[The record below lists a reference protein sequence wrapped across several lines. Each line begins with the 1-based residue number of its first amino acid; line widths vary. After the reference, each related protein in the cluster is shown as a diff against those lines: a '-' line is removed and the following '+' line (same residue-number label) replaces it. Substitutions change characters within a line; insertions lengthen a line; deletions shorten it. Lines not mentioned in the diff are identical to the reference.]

1 MTPLLQINDVSVHF
15 AIRNGYFRE
24 PSLLR
29 AVDDVNLTVN
39 RGETLAVVGES
50 GSGKSTLG
58 NVVAGLRKP
67 TSGSV
72 TLTPQ
77 RQHRGSRDPVQ
88 VIFQDPF
95 SALDPRMRV
104 EDIVAEPLRLSDE
117 AIARGERVQRVAD
130 VLEQVGM
137 PADAASR
144 YPHQF
149 SGGQRQRIAI
159 ARALIGDPELI
170 VADEPLSALD
180 VSIQSKILN
189 LLNDIRSQQGL
200 SYFFITHD
208 FGVVRHLADRVAVL
222 YLGRIM
228 ELAPANDIF
237 ATPSHP
243 YTQALLE
250 SVPRIGRG
258 RRKRGAALKGEIP
271 SPLNPPSGCVFHTR
285 CPRAIP
291 ICKSERPKLEPAPGR
306 PQQFSACHL
315 KD

>member
-1 MTPLLQINDVSVHF
+1 MTDLLEIDNVS
-15 AIRNGYFRE
+15 IRFPIRAGIFK
-24 PSLLR
+24 PGLWLR
-29 AVDDVNLTVN
+29 AVDNVTLSLK
-39 RGETLAVVGES
+39 RGETLAIVGES

-58 NVVAGLRKP
+58 YSVARLREP
-67 TSGSV
+67 TSGSIRI
-72 TLTPQ
+72 TPA
-77 RQHRGSRDPVQ
+77 RTHPGGRDPVQ
-88 VIFQDPF
+88 MIFQDPF
-95 SALDPRMRV
+95 SALDPRMSV
-104 EDIVAEPLRLSDE
+104 EDIVAEPLRLADIHRKIRRES
-117 AIARGERVQRVAD
+117 VAD

-137 PADAASR
+137 PADAANR

-189 LLNDIRSQQGL
+189 LLEDIRGKHNI
-200 SYFFITHD
+200 SYLFISHD

-228 ELAPANDIF
+228 ELANANDIF

-243 YTQALLE
+243 YTQALFE
-250 SVPRIGRG
+250 AVPRIGRG
-258 RRKRGAALKGEIP
+258 RRKRGSVLKGEIP
-271 SPLNPPSGCVFHTR
+271 TPLNPPSGCVFHPR
-285 CPRAIP
+285 CPKATAI
-291 ICKSERPKLEPAPGR
+291 CTTTRPELLPAPGR
-306 PQQFSACHL
+306 PEQLSACHH

>member
-1 MTPLLQINDVSVHF
+1 MKPLLEIDDVSIHF
-15 AIRNGYFRE
+15 PMRGGLFKSGAT
-24 PSLLR
+24 LR
-29 AVDDVNLTVN
+29 AVDKVTLSVK
-39 RGETLAVVGES
+39 RGETLAIVGES

-58 NVVAGLRKP
+58 YAVAGLRKP
-67 TSGSV
+67 TYGNIR
-72 TLTPQ
+72 LAPA
-77 RQHRGSRDPVQ
+77 RQHDTGRDPVQ

-95 SALDPRMRV
+95 SALDPRMTV
-104 EDIVAEPLRLSDE
+104 SDIVAEPLRLSE
-117 AIARGERVQRVAD
+117 VQRKLHRDRVAD

-137 PADAASR
+137 PADAANR

-189 LLNDIRSQQGL
+189 LLGDIREKHGI
-200 SYFFITHD
+200 SYFFISHD

-228 ELAPANDIF
+228 EVAPADDIF
-237 ATPSHP
+237 STPSHP
-243 YTQALLE
+243 YTQALFE
-250 SVPRIGRG
+250 AVPRIGRG
-258 RRKRGAALKGEIP
+258 RRERGTHLKGEIP
-271 SPLNPPSGCVFHTR
+271 TPLNPPTGCVFHPR
-285 CPRAIP
+285 CPKATAICS
-291 ICKSERPKLEPAPGR
+291 IERPELLPAPRR
-306 PQQFSACHL
+306 PEQLAACHH

>member
-1 MTPLLQINDVSVHF
+1 MNPLLQIKDVSVHF
-15 AIRNGYFRE
+15 EIRNGYFGK
-24 PSLLR
+24 PSVLR

-39 RGETLAVVGES
+39 RGETLAIVGES

-58 NVVAGLRKP
+58 NAVAGLRKQ
-67 TSGSV
+67 TSGTI

-77 RQHRGSRDPVQ
+77 RVHPNNRDPVQ

-104 EDIVAEPLRLSDE
+104 EDIVAEPLRLSNE

-137 PADAASR
+137 PADAANR

-189 LLNDIRSQQGL
+189 LLHDIRTERGI

-222 YLGRIM
+222 YLGRVV
-228 ELAPANDIF
+228 ELASADDIF

-243 YTQALLE
+243 YTHALFDA
-250 SVPRIGRG
+250 VPRIGRG
-258 RRKRGAALKGEIP
+258 RRKRGEALKGEIP

-285 CPRAIP
+285 CPRAIS
-291 ICKSERPKLEPAPGR
+291 ICKTERPRLEPAPGR